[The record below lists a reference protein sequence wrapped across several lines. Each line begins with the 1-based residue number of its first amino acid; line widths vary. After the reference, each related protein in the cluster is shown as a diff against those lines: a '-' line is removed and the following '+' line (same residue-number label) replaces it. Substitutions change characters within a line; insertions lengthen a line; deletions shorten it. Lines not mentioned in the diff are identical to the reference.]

1 MSTAALTNWN
11 TEASPRFQA
20 RIAGGLYLIN
30 ILTGVFAIM
39 FVRAA
44 VLAPGDAAATANNIL
59 AHQMRFRLGFVAEI
73 IACMTN
79 IGLAVIFYN
88 LFKVVN
94 RSLAFVDVFCTLIGT
109 SIEAVSLVNHFAP
122 LVFLAHGTLAGV
134 FTLQQLQAQAY
145 VSLQLMDV
153 GLGIALVFFAI
164 GILVTAYLILK
175 SNFLPRIIG
184 ALLAIEGAGYLIN
197 SFTQFLAPA
206 LQARIFPYFA
216 ITAIGEISLALWLF
230 IMGVNAMK
238 WKEMER
244 VAGLST

>member
-1 MSTAALTNWN
+1 
-11 TEASPRFQA
+11 
-20 RIAGGLYLIN
+20 
-30 ILTGVFAIM
+30 
-39 FVRAA
+39 
-44 VLAPGDAAATANNIL
+44 
-59 AHQMRFRLGFVAEI
+59 
-73 IACMTN
+73 
-79 IGLAVIFYN
+79 
-88 LFKVVN
+88 
-94 RSLAFVDVFCTLIGT
+94 
-109 SIEAVSLVNHFAP
+109 
-122 LVFLAHGTLAGV
+122 
-134 FTLQQLQAQAY
+134 
-145 VSLQLMDV
+145 MDV